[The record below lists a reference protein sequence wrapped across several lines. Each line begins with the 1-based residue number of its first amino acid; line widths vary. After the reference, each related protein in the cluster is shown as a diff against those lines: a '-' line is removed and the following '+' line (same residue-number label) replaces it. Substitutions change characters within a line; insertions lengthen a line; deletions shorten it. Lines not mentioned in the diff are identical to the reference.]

1 MRTEGRWRA
10 TLIRAAVG
18 LLAMGLLVPLTMAT
32 PAAAV
37 TQPPFDPESVPGSQV
52 VYVSAPKGSSY
63 ATMQL
68 WQHSRQGWAQTL
80 SVPARVG
87 PPGISPDASEYVSYT
102 PEGMFTL
109 TEAFGRQHNPGAKV
123 PFRYVGTSDRWWWVS
138 DVNSKYYNQPYYCA
152 ASKCPFDTDKS
163 ENLGQSGP
171 VYDYAVVM
179 NYNRWPAIAG
189 KGSAFFIHVTNGNA
203 TAGCV
208 AGPHDAI
215 VQLVRWLDP
224 HQRPAVIT
232 KAT

>member
-1 MRTEGRWRA
+1 MRITGRWRVS
-10 TLIRAAVG
+10 AAAG
-18 LLAMGLLVPLTMAT
+18 LLAVAGLLVPMLTPG

-37 TQPPFDPESVPGSQV
+37 TQPPFDTSSVPGAQV
-52 VYVSAPKGSSY
+52 VYVAAPKGSSY
-63 ATMQL
+63 ATMEL
-68 WQHSRQGWAQTL
+68 WQHSRQGWAQAV

-87 PPGISPDASEYVSYT
+87 PTGISPDASEYVSYT

-109 TEAFGRQHNPGAKV
+109 TEAFGRQHNPGANI
-123 PFRYVGTSDRWWWVS
+123 PYRYVGTSDRWWWVS
-138 DVNSKYYNQPYYCA
+138 DVNSRYYNRPYYCEA
-152 ASKCPFDTDKS
+152 AKCPFDTTKS

-179 NYNRWPAIAG
+179 DYNRWPAVPG

-208 AGPHDAI
+208 AGPHDTI

-224 HQRPAVIT
+224 RQRPVVIT